1 MKKIKVLVV
10 VWVIGGLITSLFFLM
25 SKQLQQNS
33 NQLFAAS
40 KIKNKQENSD
50 NSVNHDELLTLVNYE
65 NNLPENWKVDLVSL
79 NNGQVVDR
87 RIYKDLMEMLQTAK
101 KEGLNLLICSFYRTQ
116 KKQEYLYKNK
126 VNQYLNQGYS
136 KTEALDK
143 AVFWVARPKTSE
155 HQLGLTIDIVSMKN
169 QRLDPSQEKT
179 AE

>member
-25 SKQLQQNS
+25 SKQLQQNN

-50 NSVNHDELLTLVNYE
+50 NSVNHDELLILVNYE

-87 RIYKDLMEMLQTAK
+87 RIYKDLMEMLQTTK
-101 KEGLNLLICSFYRTQ
+101 KRFKLTDLFFLSNT
-116 KKQEYLYKNK
+116 KKVRIYYKNK

-143 AVFWVARPKTSE
+143 AVFWEQDQKQVN
-155 HQLGLTIDIVSMKN
+155 IN
-169 QRLDPSQEKT
+169 
-179 AE
+179 

>member
-1 MKKIKVLVV
+1 MKGAQNEKIKVLVV

-79 NNGQVVDR
+79 NKGQVVDR

-101 KEGLNLLICSFYRTQ
+101 KEGLNLLICSSYRTQ
-116 KKQEYLYKNK
+116 KK
-126 VNQYLNQGYS
+126 
-136 KTEALDK
+136 
-143 AVFWVARPKTSE
+143 
-155 HQLGLTIDIVSMKN
+155 
-169 QRLDPSQEKT
+169 
-179 AE
+179 

>member
-1 MKKIKVLVV
+1 MKVLVV

-65 NNLPENWKVDLVSL
+65 NKLPENWKVDLVSL

-101 KEGLNLLICSFYRTQ
+101 KEGLNLLICSSYRTQ
-116 KKQEYLYKNK
+116 KSKNIFI
-126 VNQYLNQGYS
+126 
-136 KTEALDK
+136 KTK
-143 AVFWVARPKTSE
+143 
-155 HQLGLTIDIVSMKN
+155 
-169 QRLDPSQEKT
+169 
-179 AE
+179 

>member
-1 MKKIKVLVV
+1 MKGAQNEKIKVLVV

-65 NNLPENWKVDLVSL
+65 NKLPENWKVDLVSL

-87 RIYKDLMEMLQTAK
+87 RIYKDLMEMLQTTK
-101 KEGLNLLICSFYRTQ
+101 KRFKLTDLFFLSNT
-116 KKQEYLYKNK
+116 KKVRISL
-126 VNQYLNQGYS
+126 
-136 KTEALDK
+136 
-143 AVFWVARPKTSE
+143 
-155 HQLGLTIDIVSMKN
+155 
-169 QRLDPSQEKT
+169 
-179 AE
+179 

>member
-1 MKKIKVLVV
+1 
-10 VWVIGGLITSLFFLM
+10 M

-87 RIYKDLMEMLQTAK
+87 RIYKDLMEMLQTTK
-101 KEGLNLLICSFYRTQ
+101 KRFKLTDLFFLSNT
-116 KKQEYLYKNK
+116 KKVRISL
-126 VNQYLNQGYS
+126 
-136 KTEALDK
+136 
-143 AVFWVARPKTSE
+143 
-155 HQLGLTIDIVSMKN
+155 
-169 QRLDPSQEKT
+169 
-179 AE
+179 

>member
-1 MKKIKVLVV
+1 MKGAQNEKIKVLVV

-65 NNLPENWKVDLVSL
+65 NNIPENWKVDLVSL

-87 RIYKDLMEMLQTAK
+87 RIYKDLMEMLQTTK
-101 KEGLNLLICSFYRTQ
+101 KRFKLTDLFFLSNT
-116 KKQEYLYKNK
+116 KKVRISL
-126 VNQYLNQGYS
+126 
-136 KTEALDK
+136 
-143 AVFWVARPKTSE
+143 
-155 HQLGLTIDIVSMKN
+155 
-169 QRLDPSQEKT
+169 
-179 AE
+179 

>member
-33 NQLFAAS
+33 NQLFVAS

-65 NNLPENWKVDLVSL
+65 NKLPENWKVDLVSL

-101 KEGLNLLICSFYRTQ
+101 KEGLNLLICSSYRTQ
-116 KKQEYLYKNK
+116 KSKNIFI
-126 VNQYLNQGYS
+126 
-136 KTEALDK
+136 KTK
-143 AVFWVARPKTSE
+143 
-155 HQLGLTIDIVSMKN
+155 
-169 QRLDPSQEKT
+169 
-179 AE
+179 

>member
-1 MKKIKVLVV
+1 MKGAQNEKIKVLVV

-33 NQLFAAS
+33 NQLFVAS

-65 NNLPENWKVDLVSL
+65 NKLPENWKVDLVSL

-101 KEGLNLLICSFYRTQ
+101 KEGLNLLICSSYRTQ
-116 KKQEYLYKNK
+116 KK
-126 VNQYLNQGYS
+126 
-136 KTEALDK
+136 
-143 AVFWVARPKTSE
+143 
-155 HQLGLTIDIVSMKN
+155 
-169 QRLDPSQEKT
+169 
-179 AE
+179 

>member
-33 NQLFAAS
+33 NQLVAAS

-65 NNLPENWKVDLVSL
+65 NKLPENWKVDLVSL

-101 KEGLNLLICSFYRTQ
+101 KEGLNLLICSSYRTQ
-116 KKQEYLYKNK
+116 KSKNIFI
-126 VNQYLNQGYS
+126 
-136 KTEALDK
+136 KTK
-143 AVFWVARPKTSE
+143 
-155 HQLGLTIDIVSMKN
+155 
-169 QRLDPSQEKT
+169 
-179 AE
+179 

>member
-65 NNLPENWKVDLVSL
+65 NKLPENWKVDLVSL

-101 KEGLNLLICSFYRTQ
+101 KEGLNLLICSSYRTQ
-116 KKQEYLYKNK
+116 KSKNIFI
-126 VNQYLNQGYS
+126 
-136 KTEALDK
+136 KTK
-143 AVFWVARPKTSE
+143 
-155 HQLGLTIDIVSMKN
+155 
-169 QRLDPSQEKT
+169 
-179 AE
+179 

>member
-1 MKKIKVLVV
+1 MRFLLKGAQNEKIKVLVV

-101 KEGLNLLICSFYRTQ
+101 KEGLNLLICSSYRTQ
-116 KKQEYLYKNK
+116 KK
-126 VNQYLNQGYS
+126 
-136 KTEALDK
+136 
-143 AVFWVARPKTSE
+143 
-155 HQLGLTIDIVSMKN
+155 
-169 QRLDPSQEKT
+169 
-179 AE
+179 

>member
-101 KEGLNLLICSFYRTQ
+101 KEGLNLLICSSYRTQ
-116 KKQEYLYKNK
+116 KKVRISL
-126 VNQYLNQGYS
+126 
-136 KTEALDK
+136 
-143 AVFWVARPKTSE
+143 
-155 HQLGLTIDIVSMKN
+155 
-169 QRLDPSQEKT
+169 
-179 AE
+179 

>member
-101 KEGLNLLICSFYRTQ
+101 KEGLNLLICSSYRTQ
-116 KKQEYLYKNK
+116 KSKNIFI
-126 VNQYLNQGYS
+126 
-136 KTEALDK
+136 KTK
-143 AVFWVARPKTSE
+143 
-155 HQLGLTIDIVSMKN
+155 
-169 QRLDPSQEKT
+169 
-179 AE
+179 

>member
-33 NQLFAAS
+33 NQLFVAS

-87 RIYKDLMEMLQTAK
+87 RIYKDLMEMLQTTK
-101 KEGLNLLICSFYRTQ
+101 KEGLNLLICSSYRTQ
-116 KKQEYLYKNK
+116 KK
-126 VNQYLNQGYS
+126 
-136 KTEALDK
+136 
-143 AVFWVARPKTSE
+143 
-155 HQLGLTIDIVSMKN
+155 
-169 QRLDPSQEKT
+169 
-179 AE
+179 

>member
-1 MKKIKVLVV
+1 MKGAQNEKIKVLVV

-33 NQLFAAS
+33 NQLFVAS

-101 KEGLNLLICSFYRTQ
+101 KEGLNLLICSSYRTQ
-116 KKQEYLYKNK
+116 KK
-126 VNQYLNQGYS
+126 
-136 KTEALDK
+136 
-143 AVFWVARPKTSE
+143 
-155 HQLGLTIDIVSMKN
+155 
-169 QRLDPSQEKT
+169 
-179 AE
+179 

>member
-1 MKKIKVLVV
+1 MKGAQNEKIKVLVV

-87 RIYKDLMEMLQTAK
+87 RIYKDLMEMLQTTK
-101 KEGLNLLICSFYRTQ
+101 KEGLNLLICSSYRTQ
-116 KKQEYLYKNK
+116 KK
-126 VNQYLNQGYS
+126 
-136 KTEALDK
+136 
-143 AVFWVARPKTSE
+143 
-155 HQLGLTIDIVSMKN
+155 
-169 QRLDPSQEKT
+169 
-179 AE
+179 

>member
-1 MKKIKVLVV
+1 MKGAQNEKIKVLVV

-33 NQLFAAS
+33 NQLFVAS

-87 RIYKDLMEMLQTAK
+87 RIYKDLMEMLQTTK
-101 KEGLNLLICSFYRTQ
+101 KEGLNLLICSSYRTQ
-116 KKQEYLYKNK
+116 KK
-126 VNQYLNQGYS
+126 
-136 KTEALDK
+136 
-143 AVFWVARPKTSE
+143 
-155 HQLGLTIDIVSMKN
+155 
-169 QRLDPSQEKT
+169 
-179 AE
+179 

>member
-1 MKKIKVLVV
+1 MKGAQNEKIKVLVV

-25 SKQLQQNS
+25 SKQLQQNN

-101 KEGLNLLICSFYRTQ
+101 KEGLNLLICSSYRTQ
-116 KKQEYLYKNK
+116 KK
-126 VNQYLNQGYS
+126 
-136 KTEALDK
+136 
-143 AVFWVARPKTSE
+143 
-155 HQLGLTIDIVSMKN
+155 
-169 QRLDPSQEKT
+169 
-179 AE
+179 

>member
-1 MKKIKVLVV
+1 MWLSAI
-10 VWVIGGLITSLFFLM
+10 
-25 SKQLQQNS
+25 
-33 NQLFAAS
+33 AAS

-136 KTEALDK
+136 KTEDLDK
-143 AVFWVARPKTSE
+143 AVFLGSKIKNKWTSIRFNNRYC
-155 HQLGLTIDIVSMKN
+155 LY
-169 QRLDPSQEKT
+169 EKST
-179 AE
+179 SWS

>member
-1 MKKIKVLVV
+1 MKGAQNEKIKVLVV

-101 KEGLNLLICSFYRTQ
+101 KEGLNLLICSSYRTQ
-116 KKQEYLYKNK
+116 KK
-126 VNQYLNQGYS
+126 
-136 KTEALDK
+136 
-143 AVFWVARPKTSE
+143 
-155 HQLGLTIDIVSMKN
+155 
-169 QRLDPSQEKT
+169 
-179 AE
+179 

>member
-25 SKQLQQNS
+25 SKLLQQNN
-33 NQLFAAS
+33 NQLFVAS

-101 KEGLNLLICSFYRTQ
+101 KEGLNLLICSSYRTQ
-116 KKQEYLYKNK
+116 KK
-126 VNQYLNQGYS
+126 
-136 KTEALDK
+136 
-143 AVFWVARPKTSE
+143 
-155 HQLGLTIDIVSMKN
+155 
-169 QRLDPSQEKT
+169 
-179 AE
+179 

>member
-101 KEGLNLLICSFYRTQ
+101 KRRFKLTDLFFLSNT
-116 KKQEYLYKNK
+116 KKSKNIFI
-126 VNQYLNQGYS
+126 
-136 KTEALDK
+136 KTK
-143 AVFWVARPKTSE
+143 
-155 HQLGLTIDIVSMKN
+155 
-169 QRLDPSQEKT
+169 
-179 AE
+179 

>member
-50 NSVNHDELLTLVNYE
+50 NSVNHDELLTMVNYE

-101 KEGLNLLICSFYRTQ
+101 KEGLNLLICSSYRTQ
-116 KKQEYLYKNK
+116 KK
-126 VNQYLNQGYS
+126 
-136 KTEALDK
+136 
-143 AVFWVARPKTSE
+143 
-155 HQLGLTIDIVSMKN
+155 
-169 QRLDPSQEKT
+169 
-179 AE
+179 